1 MFTNFFR
8 SILRK
13 WMKRWNSVGSR
24 RSFYTNQCG
33 DLYTRS
39 IVYALTCYKTPTE
52 SLSLGAAYG
61 EKGILHC
68 LVEIRQIW
76 TCAKSGDN
84 DNKTSLCVTRLVSLT
99 FLLKLYRWFG
109 VRPMLWVFLIL
120 YDVAL
125 LLVVSSSTVNATYT
139 MHVVDQWI
147 KQSEAI
153 RCDVLL
159 YNVWRFN
166 SPRSSIIW
174 SSLQ

>member
-84 DNKTSLCVTRLVSLT
+84 DNKTSSCVTRLVSLT
-99 FLLKLYRWFG
+99 FCSNFTDDLVCGQCCGFFLFCTMSLFYWLWAQVRWTLLHNARRWSMNKA
-109 VRPMLWVFLIL
+109 VRGN
-120 YDVAL
+120 
-125 LLVVSSSTVNATYT
+125 TV
-139 MHVVDQWI
+139 W
-147 KQSEAI
+147 
-153 RCDVLL
+153 C
-159 YNVWRFN
+159 
-166 SPRSSIIW
+166 
-174 SSLQ
+174 SSLQCVTI